1 MIEVRAGFGTA
12 VTLRHAQKLRVST
25 PSGQQAADFWAFSP
39 DMQEWLS
46 AMHTWARTNV
56 VKPRQGDVLLS
67 QLRKPMLAFVR
78 DGARGVHDMHIPA
91 CDPRR
96 YEEFGL
102 REPHRSCA
110 DNLVEA
116 LAELGQEPPL
126 IPQPINFFTNTR
138 ITERQELVLGDPED
152 NPVEPGSFVV
162 VEALRELICVVSSC
176 PFDLPVPGWSLTSQG
191 ATDLH
196 LQVIDA

>member
-1 MIEVRAGFGTA
+1 
-12 VTLRHAQKLRVST
+12 
-25 PSGQQAADFWAFSP
+25 
-39 DMQEWLS
+39 
-46 AMHTWARTNV
+46 
-56 VKPRQGDVLLS
+56 
-67 QLRKPMLAFVR
+67 
-78 DGARGVHDMHIPA
+78 MHIPA

-138 ITERQELVLGDPED
+138 INERQELVLGDPED